1 MVNLAKATGKLI
13 YSYKDLQNLS
23 GYTHLVDEL
32 DTVLKEVNN
41 GKYVRP
47 QVNEEVL
54 KQYVK
59 GGTVSIFI
67 NFNFLI
73 ICLKQ

>member
-1 MVNLAKATGKLI
+1 MVNLAKATGKII

-54 KQYVK
+54 KKYVK
-59 GGTVSIFI
+59 GSVSKFLFI
-67 NFNFLI
+67 LNLKFN
-73 ICLKQ
+73 

>member
-1 MVNLAKATGKLI
+1 MVQLAKSTGKLI

-32 DTVLKEVNN
+32 STVVKDVNS

-59 GGTVSIFI
+59 GTVSIF
-67 NFNFLI
+67 NHLFNYF
-73 ICLKQ
+73 